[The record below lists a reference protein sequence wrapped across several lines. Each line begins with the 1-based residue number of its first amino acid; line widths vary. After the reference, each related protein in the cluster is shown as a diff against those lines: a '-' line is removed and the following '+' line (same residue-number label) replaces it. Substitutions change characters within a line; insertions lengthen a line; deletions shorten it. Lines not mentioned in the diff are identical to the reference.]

1 MRRFVLSGTFSLL
14 ILLLTGQVAFAQA
27 SASSQPPVRDP
38 QAFALLQASAT
49 AMAASTPS
57 DSVATGSV
65 TLVAGSSTDQG
76 TIRILTKG
84 NAETAVQVQTTSG
97 SSWAVTYSN
106 ALASRTDGTTT
117 KSLYLEQAASSR
129 CIYFPYPVI
138 ADLLTN
144 PDAAFTY
151 VGLETS
157 GQGSLQHIQAW
168 NTFNSNPPFQFL
180 ASFTVMDIWL
190 DATSGLP
197 REISFIH
204 RDGGGSAP
212 KIPITVFYSNYQN
225 ANGALYPYL
234 IQQTVNGTL
243 WATVTIQSVIFN
255 AGLSDTNFA
264 VAAEAN

>member
-117 KSLYLEQAASSR
+117 KSGIAATHPRLE
-129 CIYFPYPVI
+129 
-138 ADLLTN
+138 
-144 PDAAFTY
+144 
-151 VGLETS
+151 
-157 GQGSLQHIQAW
+157 HIQLES
-168 NTFNSNPPFQFL
+168 TVSVSCQLYSHGHL
-180 ASFTVMDIWL
+180 AGRNVRP
-190 DATSGLP
+190 AT
-197 REISFIH
+197 
-204 RDGGGSAP
+204 
-212 KIPITVFYSNYQN
+212 
-225 ANGALYPYL
+225 
-234 IQQTVNGTL
+234 
-243 WATVTIQSVIFN
+243 
-255 AGLSDTNFA
+255 TNFIYKPGWRRFDA
-264 VAAEAN
+264 QDSNDGLLFKL